1 MRMKKSFLFLT
12 GFVFLGSLVFAQMPG
27 QKTMGRER
35 IRENINRLRLL
46 RMTEVLELT
55 EEQTAKIY
63 PAYYRV
69 EKEKMEIMKRLNSE
83 IRELKTLLGE
93 ADAKKEEM
101 ASKVK
106 AVKELRRSLLEED
119 REFEDFLEQN
129 LTEIQKAKYL
139 VFSVEFYRN
148 LGEKLNRAGVVSK
161 EKRES

>member
-1 MRMKKSFLFLT
+1 MRMKRSFLFLT

-27 QKTMGRER
+27 QRTMGRER

-69 EKEKMEIMKRLNSE
+69 EKEKMELMKRLNGE
-83 IRELKTLLGE
+83 IRELKALLGG
-93 ADAKKEEM
+93 ADAKKEEI
-101 ASKVK
+101 ASKIKTVQ
-106 AVKELRRSLLEED
+106 ELRSNLLQKEQ
-119 REFEDFLEQN
+119 EFEDFLEQN

-139 VFSVEFYRN
+139 VFSVEFYRK
-148 LGEKLNRAGVVSK
+148 LGEKLNRARLVSR
-161 EKRES
+161 EKTEY